1 MIRGMS
7 SRALSAFFVLALLS
21 GGSLAACGAGKE
33 DSSNNGDPD
42 AADDASS
49 PDVTGFDPETGDAL
63 GERKVVKLAVDP
75 DGKTIEVVNGDLT
88 TAAIVYT
95 ATATYSDGTTA
106 AEPGCVWT
114 VDRIDLGSFTG
125 STFRAS
131 GTAGGAGKVTC
142 TAHGLNASASFKVF
156 LRDEVDSG
164 SMLDA
169 MGKTELLAAGA
180 ADPTVKALLYPYDKT
195 VFPRG
200 LPSPELMW
208 TGAAA
213 TDVYALRMEL
223 PSMTFT
229 SFFKAGSPART
240 TIPKATWTKLLDTA
254 TPTDALKVTLYRLAG
269 GAGGTAFKSTTQ
281 SWTIASANL
290 KGTIYYWRINGGRV
304 VRIKPGATAPDDFLK
319 TTNATGGCVACH
331 SVAHDGSTMVASYEK
346 SGPLS
351 WVTFDVA
358 SGAEKYYGAGTN
370 SGFQAIAPDGSV
382 VAVGQTS
389 GGPLTLHTSAGASL
403 EPSGLA
409 AFGTTLAHPTF
420 APDGKS
426 FAFSVRKDGNWADFL
441 NSDLGVAPFDP
452 ATNKF
457 GAMKVIRPAGGRVR
471 TYPSFSPDS
480 KWLAYMEG
488 RPNPVAPGTASTRP
502 AFSDLHL
509 VRPDGTDDV
518 TLKTAGDSGVA
529 DIDKSLSFEPT
540 FGPVLSG
547 GYFWIVFV
555 SSRQYGNRLNKT
567 YDNFRDKCGEPS
579 WAATPC
585 RNKQLWVTAIDA
597 DPKPGV
603 DPSHPAF
610 WLPGQDVG
618 DQNMRGYWAL
628 DPCKKLGEGCEA
640 GFECCEGTCKS
651 EDGTSPKVCVK
662 PPPGKCRD
670 LGDKCEKTSDCCDAA
685 LGVECIGGVCGK
697 KLPS

>member
-1 MIRGMS
+1 MS
-7 SRALSAFFVLALLS
+7 ARALSVFFVLSIVTGAS
-21 GGSLAACGAGKE
+21 VAACGAAKE
-33 DSSNNGDPD
+33 SSGPEGDVD
-42 AADDASS
+42 AGDDASN
-49 PDVTGFDPETGDAL
+49 PDATGFDPDAGDGL
-63 GERKVVKLAVDP
+63 GERKVVKLTVDP
-75 DGKTIEVVNGDLT
+75 DGKKFEVVNGDLS
-88 TAAIVYT
+88 TASTAYT
-95 ATATYSDGTTA
+95 ATATYSDGSTA
-106 AEPGCVWT
+106 PEPGCTWT
-114 VDRIDLGSFTG
+114 VDRIDLGSFVG

-131 GTAGGAGKVTC
+131 GSVGGSGKVTC
-142 TAHGLNASASFKVF
+142 AAHGLTASASFSVF

-164 SMLDA
+164 SMLDET
-169 MGKTELLAAGA
+169 GKKDLLATGL

-208 TGAAA
+208 TAAA
-213 TDVYALRMEL
+213 ASDVYALRLEL
-223 PSMTFT
+223 SSMTFT
-229 SFFKAGSPART
+229 SFFKPGTPART
-240 TIPKATWTKLLDTA
+240 TIPKEAWTKLLDTA
-254 TPTDALKVTLYRLAG
+254 TPTDPLKVTLYRLAG
-269 GAGGTAFKSTTQ
+269 GAGGTAFKSTSQ

-304 VRIKPGATAPDDFLK
+304 VRIKPGATAPDDFLD
-319 TTNATGGCVACH
+319 TPSSTGGCVACH
-331 SVAHDGSTMVASYEK
+331 SVSHDGSTMVASYEK
-346 SGPLS
+346 TGPLS

-358 SGAEKYYGAGTN
+358 TAKEKYFATGSN

-382 VAVGQTS
+382 VVTGQTS
-389 GGPLTLHTSAGASL
+389 GTSLQLFQAGGTSL

-409 AFGTTLAHPTF
+409 AFGANVVHPTF
-420 APDGKS
+420 APDGKTL
-426 FAFSVRKDGNWADFL
+426 AFGVRKDGNWADFL
-441 NSDLGVAPFDP
+441 TSDLAVAPFDP

-457 GAMKVIRPAGGRVR
+457 GAMTTIKASGGRVR
-471 TYPSFSPDS
+471 TYPSFSPDA

-488 RPNPVAPGTASTRP
+488 RVNPVFAGTASTRP

-509 VRPDGTDDV
+509 IKPDGADDV
-518 TLKTAGDSGVA
+518 LLASAGGAGVA
-529 DIDKSLSFEPT
+529 DVDKSLNYEPT
-540 FGPVLSG
+540 FGPVVSG

-555 SSRQYGNRLNKT
+555 SSRQYGNRINKT
-567 YDNFRDKCGEPS
+567 FDAFRDKCGEPS

-603 DPSHPAF
+603 DPSHPSF
-610 WLPGQDVG
+610 WLPGQDVT

-651 EDGTSPKVCVK
+651 EDGKAPKVCVK

-670 LGDKCEKTSDCCDAA
+670 LGDKCEKTTDCCDAS